1 MLNDTERASLQKVFD
16 VLQAA
21 APVMDEVNRAHLI
34 GYGEAIIDIKGP
46 AKKEDETKDAS

>member
-1 MLNDTERASLQKVFD
+1 MDKSDRATLEKVFET
-16 VLQAA
+16 LKAA
-21 APVMDEVNRAHLI
+21 APMMDEVNRAHIL